1 MNEVTTWWCIIIP
14 LYKSTYVH
22 LHLSTLCNSAN
33 RWTKPATRQQ
43 GTTDWSFWCFHN
55 ELWWPLTAY
64 AKVTE
69 VFFYMKTHV
78 AQSTAPRNT
87 DTCRGSTVYWIRNT
101 YLHATIDTCHYWWDI
116 LDLWTTGSKCSHFF
130 LHYTAKTN
138 SQVTKKAASS
148 NIHFWHFC
156 KPTINNQN
164 PTADNQKVCNE
175 LSKWLIHSGLNA
187 IKISNLEYCS
197 SADGWLYGRATL
209 TS

>member
-1 MNEVTTWWCIIIP
+1 MNQTC
-14 LYKSTYVH
+14 H
-22 LHLSTLCNSAN
+22 C
-33 RWTKPATRQQ
+33 RQ
-43 GTTDWSFWCFHN
+43 GTTDWSFRCFHN

-78 AQSTAPRNT
+78 AQSTVPRNT

-101 YLHATIDTCHYWWDI
+101 YLHATTDTCHYWWDP

-138 SQVTKKAASS
+138 SQVTMQAASS
-148 NIHFWHFC
+148 NIQEAGMFDIFANQQLPI
-156 KPTINNQN
+156 KIQQLTIKIVGN
-164 PTADNQKVCNE
+164 D
-175 LSKWLIHSGLNA
+175 LSKWLIHSLLGLNA
-187 IKISNLEYCS
+187 IKFSNLEYCS